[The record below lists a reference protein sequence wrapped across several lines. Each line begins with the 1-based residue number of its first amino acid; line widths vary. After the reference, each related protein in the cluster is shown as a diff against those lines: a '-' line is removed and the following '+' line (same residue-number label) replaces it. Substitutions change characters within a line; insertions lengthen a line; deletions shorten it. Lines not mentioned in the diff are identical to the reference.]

1 MCAASLYFTLGL
13 VPHVHLALCRAEQ
26 SRRSDVTAREVLKVD
41 SRRTE
46 HAVLLEVAN

>member
-1 MCAASLYFTLGL
+1 MCAAFCILLWL